1 MVSES
6 RLLERAK
13 KGDNNAFDQLA
24 NQTRARVYRSLLQA
38 CGNPD
43 TAQDVLQDALINAF
57 RALPNFRGDSQ
68 FATWLYTIA
77 RRLCI
82 RARKDLDRFF
92 STDDPFITEE
102 GEQMLKQFIDQHAQ
116 DPDALLIEE
125 ELKERVQSAIQALPE
140 SLRAVIVMRDME
152 DLSTEETARALNL
165 TIPAV
170 KARLHRARE
179 QVRLSVEAYL
189 KETL

>member
-57 RALPNFRGDSQ
+57 RALPHFRGDSQ

-125 ELKERVQSAIQALPE
+125 ELKERVQSAIQTLPE

-152 DLSTEETARALNL
+152 DLSTEATARALNL

>member
-1 MVSES
+1 MVPES

-43 TAQDVLQDALINAF
+43 TAHDVLQDALINAF
-57 RALPNFRGDSQ
+57 RALPHFRGDSQ

-102 GEQMLKQFIDQHAQ
+102 GEQMLKQFVDQHAQ

-152 DLSTEETARALNL
+152 DLSTEETARALSL